1 MGSCSKIQPSCWKI
15 QKQVFNNVSS
25 RKCFHVLHVPKGP
38 YKKNTNWQIW
48 FSVVPYA
55 CLVLFAGCF
64 SSIQTSYLMHL
75 CLGFLSSN
83 GSFMMKYFSYRQ
95 NKWVPTIIFKKKKNR
110 WHNIFYVL
118 WDTTCRSFS
127 HFVLFLWFF
136 SKENFMLF
144 DLFYI
149 FGLNLYIVI
158 FFTTLLLI
166 TIKISFFILFLGFR
180 IL

>member
-1 MGSCSKIQPSCWKI
+1 MLALY
-15 QKQVFNNVSS
+15 F
-25 RKCFHVLHVPKGP
+25 
-38 YKKNTNWQIW
+38 
-48 FSVVPYA
+48 
-55 CLVLFAGCF
+55 FAGCF
-64 SSIQTSYLMHL
+64 ASIQTSYLMHL

-95 NKWVPTIIFKKKKNR
+95 NKWVPTIILKKNKNR

-149 FGLNLYIVI
+149 FIFNIVTNIYKNAILFLLCIFLNILFSSFSPQNHKINVI
-158 FFTTLLLI
+158 FFITINENIDINRKWRQQINQTLLW
-166 TIKISFFILFLGFR
+166 TCFI
-180 IL
+180 